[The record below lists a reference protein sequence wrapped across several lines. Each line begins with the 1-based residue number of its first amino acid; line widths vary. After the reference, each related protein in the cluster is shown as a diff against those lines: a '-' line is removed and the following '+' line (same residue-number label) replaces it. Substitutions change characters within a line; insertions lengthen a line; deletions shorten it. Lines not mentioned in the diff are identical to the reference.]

1 MTNRPIF
8 REDESSQVPAL
19 QLLQNMGFQ
28 YLTPEEAL
36 AKRGGSVRNVILEDV
51 LEERLKSRDLNKIL
65 HKGEEVG
72 FGENNISNAI
82 YELKRIPFEG
92 LQTTSEKIFDL
103 LTLGKSYNV
112 TIKGDRKSYDLRYI
126 DWDEP
131 SNNVYHVTE
140 EFIVESH
147 TGSGDRRIP
156 DLVLFVNGIPLVIIE
171 CKRTDIK
178 DPVEEAVSQHIR
190 NQETANIPNLYVYSQ
205 ILLSVCPLNVKDEKQ
220 FSLYATTG
228 TPRVFWYPWIEDSN
242 SGYLKKLESLVNK
255 SLTKEQ
261 KDRLF
266 ADRFKSIRGYFD
278 ELEKAPR
285 QITNQ
290 DQMIYGLCQKERLLE
305 LIKKFILFDGGSK
318 KIARYQQY
326 FSVTQAI
333 NQITGDSFSKKRSN
347 GVVWHTQGSG
357 KSLSMVM
364 LAKALV
370 LDSRIKE
377 PKVILITDRIELD
390 EQISKTFRNCG
401 VGVTQAESG
410 DDLIEAIRDSKASII
425 ATTLQ
430 KFDTVANSHD
440 LTFDSKDII
449 LLVDEAH
456 RSQYGEAN
464 SQVHK
469 VFPNACFVGYTG
481 TPLTKKERNT
491 MERFGPFIG
500 KPYTNRDALRD
511 RAVVPLLYEGRLVN
525 QDVPHDLIDR
535 WFERL
540 TEGLSKEQKA
550 DLMQKYNRANE
561 LAGTDQ
567 RIFMI
572 ASDISQHF
580 SRNWKGKGFKGLL
593 AADSIA
599 NAMKY
604 KDYFRDLGEVD
615 VEVII
620 SKTDDRKGHTAV
632 GEEESALKKHEREI
646 KEKYGDHKR
655 AEKEIKKR
663 FDSDSGP
670 DILIVVAKLLTGF
683 DAQRTTVLYVDK
695 QLKEHT
701 LLQAAARVNRTF
713 PNKEFGFIIDYHG
726 NLHSF
731 IEAIKHYDKLA
742 ENVRLGYAPEEKAEI
757 ESSIHN
763 IEEEIKKLPQYY
775 ADLVGLFSGI
785 KNKLDLKEYE
795 NALWEKEARENFY
808 ERLATFGRCLH
819 LALSSFSY
827 YSETPKSE
835 IDKFKKELAFF
846 DRLKFQL
853 KDIFSERIDYRDYEP
868 KIEKL
873 LNTHVMAKGIET
885 VVEPVAI
892 WDVKF
897 TDKLKNKE
905 TNAQALMIL
914 NATNKYISDNMDKDK
929 VFYEKFSKLIQETI
943 EEYRKGRLEEKALL
957 SKAMEIK
964 EKVLTRS
971 GDDLPESLDGN
982 DAAKA
987 FFGILKEILSDGNK
1001 LKSDFLA
1008 EMALEIDKV
1017 ISTSVVVD
1025 WIKNTSIQNQMKNL
1039 VEDYLIQI
1047 KSENKIQI
1055 DFDQIDRILEEVIK
1069 AAKLHRNR

>member
-1 MTNRPIF
+1 MSKRPIF
-8 REDESSQVPAL
+8 REDESSQIPAL
-19 QLLQNMGFQ
+19 QLLQNMGFE

-36 AKRGGSVRNVILEDV
+36 SKRGGSVRNVILEDI
-51 LEERLKSRDLNKIL
+51 LEERLKSKDFNRIL

-72 FGENNISNAI
+72 FGDSNISNAI
-82 YELKRIPFEG
+82 YELKKIPFEG

-131 SNNVYHVTE
+131 ANNVYHVTE

-147 TGSGDRRIP
+147 TGNGERRIP

-190 NQETANIPNLYVYSQ
+190 NQENANIPNLYVYSQ
-205 ILLSVCPLNVKDEKQ
+205 VLLSVCPLNIRDERQ

-228 TPRVFWYPWIEDSN
+228 TPRVFWYPWIEDESTGN
-242 SGYLKKLESLVNK
+242 LKKLTALVNK
-255 SLTKEQ
+255 PLDAAM

-266 ADRFKSIRGYFD
+266 ADRFKSVRGYFD
-278 ELEKAPR
+278 ELEKQPR
-285 QITNQ
+285 QVTSQ
-290 DQMIYGLCQKERLLE
+290 DQVIFGLCQKERLLE
-305 LIKKFILFDGGSK
+305 LIKKFILFDGGAK

-326 FSVTQAI
+326 FSVKQAI
-333 NQITGDSFSKKRSN
+333 DQIAGSTSGKNRPN

-377 PKVILITDRIELD
+377 PKVVLITDRIELD

-401 VGVTQAESG
+401 VGVNQAESG
-410 DDLIEAIRDSKASII
+410 EDLIEALSDTKASIV

-430 KFDTVANSHD
+430 KFDTVANSES
-440 LTFDSKDII
+440 LKFPSKDII

-511 RAVVPLLYEGRLVN
+511 KAVVPLLYEGRLVN

-540 TEGLSKEQKA
+540 TEGLSREQKA
-550 DLMQKYNRANE
+550 DLKKKYNRANE

-567 RIFMI
+567 RLFMI

-604 KDYFRDLGEVD
+604 KDFFRDLGEVD

-620 SKTDDRKGHTAV
+620 SKTDDRKGHQAA
-632 GEEESALKKHEREI
+632 GEEETALRKHEREI

-655 AEKEIKKR
+655 AEKEIKKK
-663 FDSDSGP
+663 FDSDGGP

-713 PNKEFGFIIDYHG
+713 PNKDFGFIIDYHG
-726 NLHSF
+726 NLNSF

-742 ENVRLGYAPEEKAEI
+742 EDVRIGYAPEEKAEI

-763 IEEEIKKLPQYY
+763 IQEEIAKLPQYH

-795 NALWEKEARENFY
+795 TALWEKQDRAIFY
-808 ERLATFGRCLH
+808 ERLGAFGRSLH
-819 LALSSFSY
+819 LALSSFDY
-827 YSETPKSE
+827 YSQAPAKE
-835 IDKFKKELAFF
+835 IDHYKAELKFF

-897 TDKLKNKE
+897 QDRLKDKD
-905 TNAQALMIL
+905 AGSQAMLIM
-914 NATNKYISDNMDKDK
+914 NATNKYITENLDRDKS
-929 VFYEKFSKLIQETI
+929 FYEKFSKLIQATL
-943 EEYRKGRLEEKALL
+943 EEYRAGRLKERELLTKAL
-957 SKAMEIK
+957 EIK
-964 EKVLTRS
+964 EKVLTRT
-971 GDDLPESLDGN
+971 GDDLPESLAGN

-987 FFGILKEILSDGNK
+987 FFGVLKTSLSKNND
-1001 LKSDFLA
+1001 LRPEL
-1008 EMALEIDKV
+1008 MAKMGLEIDRI
-1017 ISTSVVVD
+1017 ISEAVVVD
-1025 WIKNTSIQNQMKNL
+1025 WVRNTSIQNKMKNL
-1039 VEDYLIQI
+1039 VEDYLIEI
-1047 KSENKIQI
+1047 KSEQKLEI
-1055 DFDQIDRILEEVIK
+1055 DFDQMDRVLEEVIK